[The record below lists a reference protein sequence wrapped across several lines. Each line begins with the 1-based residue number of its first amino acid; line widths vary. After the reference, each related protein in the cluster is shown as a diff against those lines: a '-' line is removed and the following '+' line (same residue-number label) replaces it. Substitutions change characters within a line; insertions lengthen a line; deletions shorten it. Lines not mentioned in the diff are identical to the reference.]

1 MFPLEQT
8 RFEISS
14 QIKSVILKLALK
26 HLYNGILRIMY
37 FIFEIII
44 KLHYFTRPFSFSINT
59 TELLL
64 SPFQILDFFFHQWFY
79 TYIFIYI

>member
-44 KLHYFTRPFSFSINT
+44 KLHFLPVPF
-59 TELLL
+59 L
-64 SPFQILDFFFHQWFY
+64 SP
-79 TYIFIYI
+79 